1 MKKKLVSLLKFVIS
15 LFLLWYVLSR
25 TDLAAIGQSLKS
37 VEWGWIF
44 WAYILLNLGKFL
56 TGYRWQRLLKAY
68 GVDIPLLTL
77 MASLYVGQFFN
88 SFLPST
94 IGGDAIRAYDTANY
108 SDETAKALT
117 AVFLDRLIGMSAL
130 AFLGVLALIAGMLL
144 QESVTQFLWLVL
156 LAFAACVIALVVIFN
171 STLAD
176 RFDALLRRLGMAKI
190 ARKVDMAYTAVL
202 SLKSQKGVLLNAF
215 FLSILL
221 QINVVLYYYFVGLS
235 LDIGIPLIFFFIVI
249 PIILVI
255 LLVPFSINGIGL
267 REGAYVFFLGSL
279 GAATEDAVALSWLA
293 FGLILSQGLVG
304 GVIFAL
310 RGMEI
315 KKLREN
321 VSLAQTENAVIKQ

>member
-1 MKKKLVSLLKFVIS
+1 MKKKLNLFIKIVTSLL
-15 LFLLWYVLSR
+15 LLWYVLST

-37 VEWGWIF
+37 VNLVWVF
-44 WAYILLNLGKFL
+44 WAFVLLILGKFL
-56 TGYRWQRLLKAY
+56 TGYRWQKLLAAH
-68 GVDIPLLTL
+68 GIEIPLMTL
-77 MASLYVGQFFN
+77 MGSLYVGQFFN

-108 SDETAKALT
+108 SEETTKALT

-130 AFLGVLALIAGMLL
+130 AFLGVLALVAGVLL

-156 LAFAACVIALVVIFN
+156 LAFAACVIALIIVFN
-171 STLAD
+171 SAIAG
-176 RFDALLRRLGMAKI
+176 RFDAILRRLGMAKI
-190 ARKVDMAYTAVL
+190 AKKIDMAYTAVL
-202 SLKSQKGVLLNAF
+202 SLKSQKGVLINAF
-215 FLSILL
+215 FLSVVL
-221 QINVVLYYYFVGLS
+221 QINVVLFYYFVALS
-235 LDIGIPLIFFFIVI
+235 LDISIPLVFFFIII

-267 REGAYVFFLGSL
+267 RESAYVFFLGAL

-293 FGLILSQGLVG
+293 FGLILTQGLVG

-315 KKLREN
+315 KRLQDN
-321 VSLAQTENAVIKQ
+321 VSLAQTENAAIKQ